1 MKNGY
6 SFNTV
11 WKANKQYR
19 SPTNLFPKKLYKIIR
34 LTQWIYGCWK
44 NKSLVATINKGYV
57 FSCHPISK
65 KKKRGGALR
74 YYTPEGQRGRDLAI
88 SSNVV

>member
-1 MKNGY
+1 MKNGC

-11 WKANKQYR
+11 WKANEQYR

-57 FSCHPISK
+57 FSCHPI
-65 KKKRGGALR
+65 
-74 YYTPEGQRGRDLAI
+74 
-88 SSNVV
+88 

>member
-11 WKANKQYR
+11 WKANEQYR

-44 NKSLVATINKGYV
+44 NKSLVATFKE
-57 FSCHPISK
+57 
-65 KKKRGGALR
+65 KKKRWCTKILHA
-74 YYTPEGQRGRDLAI
+74 
-88 SSNVV
+88 